1 MKKIYPSAAAAL
13 DGLLHDGMFIAAGGF
28 GLCGIPELLLD
39 AIKDAGTKDL
49 TFASNNAGVD
59 DFGIGTQVTT
69 DAVVHVVGASA
80 GFDLQSEWGLR
91 GRLGVTGREKTAQ
104 ISAAMG
110 LHQSVN
116 GRGELGR
123 CCHDGKRRT
132 VLPRRPRSRSS
143 YADNG
148 TVQPLCQG
156 DSAGIPE
163 SCHDNRRG
171 WWQVGISD
179 GPGGLLQCRG
189 IGNHLRRGDSCP
201 TPHIRQVRHDEA
213 QHRRSRL
220 LRTVRIDQQNRF
232 HQMRYPA

>member
-1 MKKIYPSAAAAL
+1 MSCSRSDLLTGGDKRLHQGYRDLACDADCCLGKRAAAY
-13 DGLLHDGMFIAAGGF
+13 HDP
-28 GLCGIPELLLD
+28 LCL
-39 AIKDAGTKDL
+39 
-49 TFASNNAGVD
+49 
-59 DFGIGTQVTT
+59 
-69 DAVVHVVGASA
+69 
-80 GFDLQSEWGLR
+80 GLR
-91 GRLGVTGREKTAQ
+91 GRPTSPDQRTIQRGRISHQRLGVTGREKTAQ

-189 IGNHLRRGDSCP
+189 IGNHLRRGDICP
-201 TPHIRQVRHDEA
+201 TPHIRQVLHDDA